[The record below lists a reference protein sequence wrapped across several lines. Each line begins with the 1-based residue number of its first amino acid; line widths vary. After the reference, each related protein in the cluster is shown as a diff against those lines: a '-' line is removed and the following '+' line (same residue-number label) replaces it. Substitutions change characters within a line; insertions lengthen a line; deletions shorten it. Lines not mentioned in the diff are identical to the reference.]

1 MIKSLKNESKYFE
14 NNYFSKKKTHLIFFQ
29 FLIVL
34 FALVGI
40 SFASTLIP
48 AALTYRAPEFDSAII
63 RSDRLG
69 GNFAYSTVE
78 GHAFKSIAPVVQ
90 DVRVLTF

>member
-1 MIKSLKNESKYFE
+1 MKVKIFSRIFLKIIK
-14 NNYFSKKKTHLIFFQ
+14 LIQFIFQ

-34 FALVGI
+34 FALIGI

-63 RSDRLG
+63 QSDRLG

-78 GHAFKSIAPVVQ
+78 GHAYKSIAPIVQ
-90 DVRVLTF
+90 DVRFFTF